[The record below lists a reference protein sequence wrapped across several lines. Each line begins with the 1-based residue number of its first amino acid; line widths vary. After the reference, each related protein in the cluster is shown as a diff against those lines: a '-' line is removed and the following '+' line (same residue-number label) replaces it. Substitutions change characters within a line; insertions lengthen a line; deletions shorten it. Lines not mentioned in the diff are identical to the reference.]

1 MKTSLQPS
9 DEQLVEIDER
19 RLLRRLDELAQRGA
33 LPGGGIYRALYT
45 PSWVAAT
52 ELVQGWMKEA
62 GLLAR
67 RDAVGNVW
75 GRIEGARGGRAI
87 VTGSHIDTV
96 RGGGAL
102 DGALGVVAGI
112 EAVASL
118 VARFGRPT
126 RILECVAICEEEGS
140 RFDTNFWGARAIADR
155 LEPDEATRVR
165 DADGVTLADA
175 MRGVGLDPQKAAQA
189 VRRDI
194 DTFVELHIEQGPLL
208 DESDGRLGVVRTIAG
223 TAHLE
228 VVVRGEADHAGAA
241 AMDRR
246 RDALLGASA
255 MTLAIAAAAREIG
268 PPAVATVGTISVEPA
283 QVNVVPGLARFTVDA
298 RHSDNTRRLALL
310 AEIEKVCKVIGRERD
325 LAVEVRTL
333 RDRPPVALAERTT
346 ELLRRACRAAG
357 VEPHDMISG
366 AGHDA
371 QILTAAAHVGML
383 FVPSIGGRSHRAD
396 EATAAEDVVLGTRVL
411 ATALR
416 ELAYTT

>member
-1 MKTSLQPS
+1 MITT
-9 DEQLVEIDER
+9 ELVEIDER

-33 LPGGGIYRALYT
+33 LPGGGIYRALYA
-45 PSWVAAT
+45 PAWVAAT

-75 GRIEGARGGRAI
+75 GRIEGSRGGRAI
-87 VTGSHIDTV
+87 ATGSHIDTV

-102 DGALGVVAGI
+102 DGALGVVAGV

-140 RFDTNFWGARAIADR
+140 RFNTNFWGARAIADR
-155 LEPDEATRVR
+155 LEPDEASKAR
-165 DADGVTLADA
+165 DPDGVTLADA
-175 MRGVGLDPQKAAQA
+175 MRSVGLDAARSAQA

-208 DESDGRLGVVRTIAG
+208 DESGARLGVVRTIAG

-241 AMDRR
+241 AMERR
-246 RDALLGASA
+246 KDALLGAA
-255 MTLAIAAAAREIG
+255 QMTLAVAEAALQMG
-268 PPAVATVGTISVEPA
+268 PPAVATVGTIGVEPA

-298 RHSDNTRRLALL
+298 RHPDNSQRLALV
-310 AEIEKVCKVIGRERD
+310 AEIEKRCKVIGRERE

-333 RDRPPVALAERTT
+333 RDRPPVSLHERTT
-346 ELLRRACRAAG
+346 DVLRRACRAAG
-357 VEPHDMISG
+357 VEPRDMVSG
-366 AGHDA
+366 AGHDS
-371 QILTAAAHVGML
+371 QILVAAANVGMV

-416 ELAYTT
+416 ELAYTA